1 MENWMKHSSKFSNL
15 DSSFSERVNLSVLQA
30 NPLLEQKSEHQSF
43 FTANVKDLHYE
54 SGDDKFE
61 DSHSIED
68 DGEDERRKLFGFL
81 RKHGNRLS
89 GFAMWCGHAIIG
101 MIPPMFSANGLI
113 GVVVSTVLT
122 SIFMITMFVY
132 FIYLQGVKY

>member
-1 MENWMKHSSKFSNL
+1 MNPEMTSLKTPTASVSL
-15 DSSFSERVNLSVLQA
+15 ALTDSTFHNYV
-30 NPLLEQKSEHQSF
+30 
-43 FTANVKDLHYE
+43 
-54 SGDDKFE
+54 
-61 DSHSIED
+61 ED